1 MIKRV
6 VHIDQ
11 NFPRRLSEQ
20 DRPGAVIS
28 NTNWG
33 FDTVAA
39 SNDLNGAI
47 TTPGAGAIKSSE
59 ISQSTYVDQNYDNT
73 NSTDNRK
80 IALPFQYDNLVAD
93 DGQIRFNANVFNYIV
108 HTEIDNVILKYDA
121 PVVYT
126 EGIENKYTGE
136 FAWKEKYL
144 VVDSKP
150 YHIIFDILMHDPMG
164 IDRYCYEAWIRGKK
178 FGHFDRK
185 NSEDSDVHPDER
197 IQYAK
202 FLSTTEV
209 EPVTGKWT
217 VAPAVDKYIS
227 IHSATEHFEINKL
240 QDPYQEGDKDPESA
254 FKITVQ
260 LSGQGYDTDYI
271 NTDPKLYQD
280 WKDLIESDDATEQ
293 QIMEAWEKCDG
304 VKFKFFDVAGNV
316 TYWVMPHIE
325 IVVVTLEDLY
335 NIKKLLLEFINT
347 HPEDLQLG
355 MDLIGR
361 TTIKVTNPNS
371 KFSDCDI
378 LIELDE
384 ASLGELYKNTRKETY
399 ITIDG
404 KHIAKI
410 ATEDVGNID
419 DSGWVIAHA
428 MIDIPDFIDELE
440 DLRTMVRNLSRADG
454 SLGEWIK
461 ECSDN
466 LRKITLDPFVPQYL
480 KETTNKNSAYY
491 KFVKFTERYLN
502 TMFKAYDKNCYISV
516 LEAIARIG
524 NFNDYTT
531 IYKNLLDKYDNDHGD
546 MLHITADEL
555 NVIINADRQEPAEDE
570 TELN

>member
-1 MIKRV
+1 MIKRI

-20 DRPGAVIS
+20 AGKTLSDK
-28 NTNWG
+28 NWG
-33 FDTVAA
+33 FDTVAE

-73 NSTDNRK
+73 NNNDNRK

-164 IDRYCYEAWIRGKK
+164 IDRYCYEAWLRGDK

-185 NSEDSDVHPDER
+185 TAGEPSTVSPKEHID
-197 IQYAK
+197 YAK
-202 FLSTTEV
+202 FLSETQI
-209 EPVTGKWT
+209 EPHKGEWAGT
-217 VAPAVDKYIS
+217 PAVDKYIS
-227 IHSATEHFEINKL
+227 IHSSTEHFKIDKL
-240 QDPYQEGDKDPESA
+240 PDPYQESDKDPESA

-260 LSGQGYDTDYI
+260 LSGKGYDTDYI
-271 NTDPKLYQD
+271 NTDPELYQA
-280 WKDLIESDDATEQ
+280 WKDLIESDATEQ

-325 IVVVTLEDLY
+325 IVIVTLEDLY

-371 KFSDCDI
+371 KFSDSDI

-466 LRKITLDPFVPQYL
+466 FRKITLNPFVPQYL

-502 TMFKAYDKNCYISV
+502 TMFKAYDKNCYISI

-555 NVIINADRQEPAEDE
+555 DVIINADRQEPAEDE
-570 TELN
+570 IELN

>member
-20 DRPGAVIS
+20 AGKPLSDK
-28 NTNWG
+28 NWG
-33 FDTVAA
+33 FDTQAA

-59 ISQSTYVDQNYDNT
+59 EISQSTYVDQNYDNT
-73 NSTDNRK
+73 NSNDNRK
-80 IALPFQYDNLVAD
+80 IALPFQYNNLVAD
-93 DGQIRFNANVFNYIV
+93 EGQIRFNANVFNYIV
-108 HTEIDNVILKYDA
+108 HTEIDNIILKYDS
-121 PVVYT
+121 PVVYA

-144 VVDSKP
+144 VLDGYK
-150 YHIIFDILMHDPMG
+150 YNIKFNILMHDPIG
-164 IDRYCYEAWIRGKK
+164 VDAKCYEAYIGDTR
-178 FGHFDRK
+178 FGRVDRK
-185 NSEDSDVHPDER
+185 HADEQSNVDPITHEKCAIWTGSDITSSDKP
-197 IQYAK
+197 
-202 FLSTTEV
+202 LPT
-209 EPVTGKWT
+209 TGKFIT
-217 VAPAVDKYIS
+217 VYDKLS
-227 IHSATEHFEINKL
+227 INKL
-240 QDPYQEGDKDPESA
+240 PDKYSEDDNA
-254 FKITVQ
+254 FKVSVQ
-260 LSGQGYDTDYI
+260 LSGMGYTDTDINTQTTTYDTWLTTI
-271 NTDPKLYQD
+271 
-280 WKDLIESDDATEQ
+280 SDEHSTEQ
-293 QIMEAWEKCDG
+293 QIIAAWEACEG

-316 TYWVMPHIE
+316 TYWVMPYIE
-325 IVVVTLEDLY
+325 IVIMKLEDLY

-347 HPEDLQLG
+347 HPADLQLG
-355 MDLIGR
+355 TDLIGR
-361 TTIKVTNPNS
+361 TTIKVTNTNS
-371 KFSDCDI
+371 KLSDCDI
-378 LIELDE
+378 IIELDK
-384 ASLGELYKNTRKETY
+384 ASLGELYKNTRKEKY
-399 ITIDG
+399 ITIEG

-428 MIDIPDFIDELE
+428 MIDIPDFTD
-440 DLRTMVRNLSRADG
+440 DLDFARIMVRNLSRADG

-531 IYKNLLDKYDNDHGD
+531 IYKNLLDKYDDDHGD

-555 NVIINADRQEPAEDE
+555 DVIINADRQEPAEDE

>member
-1 MIKRV
+1 MIKRI

-20 DRPGAVIS
+20 ASKPGPS
-28 NTNWG
+28 HDNWG
-33 FDTVAA
+33 FDTHAA
-39 SNDLNGAI
+39 SDDLNG
-47 TTPGAGAIKSSE
+47 E
-59 ISQSTYVDQNYDNT
+59 IDLSNQGSGKIDSVSQSIYVDQLYDDLQATDTQLT
-73 NSTDNRK
+73 NLNNDE
-80 IALPFQYDNLVAD
+80 
-93 DGQIRFNANVFNYIV
+93 GQIRFNANVFNYIV

-126 EGIENKYTGE
+126 EGVENKYTGE

-144 VVDSKP
+144 VVENKP

-185 NSEDSDVHPDER
+185 NDTASDVHPDER

-202 FLSTTEV
+202 FTSTTDV
-209 EPVTGKWT
+209 EPVQGKWT
-217 VAPAVDKYIS
+217 IAPNVNKYIS
-227 IHSATEHFEINKL
+227 IHSATEHFAINKL
-240 QDPYQEGDKDPESA
+240 LDPYQESDKDPESA

-260 LSGQGYDTDYI
+260 LSGKGYDTDYI
-271 NTDPKLYQD
+271 NTSSDKYD
-280 WKDLIESDDATEQ
+280 AWKIAITHNESEEA
-293 QIMEAWEKCDG
+293 IRKAWEECEG
-304 VKFKFFDVAGNV
+304 VKFKFFDVAGNI

-355 MDLIGR
+355 IDLIGR

-378 LIELDE
+378 LIELDK
-384 ASLGELYKNTRKETY
+384 ASLGELYKNTRKEKY

-410 ATEDVGNID
+410 ATKDVGNID

-428 MIDIPDFIDELE
+428 MIDIPDFIDELN
-440 DLRTMVRNLSRADG
+440 DLRIMVRNLSRADG

-466 LRKITLDPFVPQYL
+466 LRKLTLDPFVPQYL

-546 MLHITADEL
+546 MMHITADEL
-555 NVIINADRQEPAEDE
+555 NVIINTDRQEPAENE
-570 TELN
+570 TEHN

>member
-20 DRPGAVIS
+20 ASKPGP
-28 NTNWG
+28 NHDNWG
-33 FDTVAA
+33 FDTHAA

-47 TTPGAGAIKSSE
+47 DLANQGSGKIDSVN
-59 ISQSTYVDQNYDNT
+59 QSTYVDQLYDDLQATDTQLT
-73 NSTDNRK
+73 NLNADN
-80 IALPFQYDNLVAD
+80 
-93 DGQIRFNANVFNYIV
+93 GQIRFNANVFNYIV

-164 IDRYCYEAWIRGKK
+164 IDRYCYEAWLRGEK

-185 NSEDSDVHPDER
+185 TDGEPSTVSPEEHID
-197 IQYAK
+197 YAE
-202 FLSTTEV
+202 FLSETEIK
-209 EPVTGKWT
+209 PHNGKWN
-217 VAPAVDKYIS
+217 VAPSLDKYIS

-240 QDPYQEGDKDPESA
+240 PDPYQESDKDPESA

-260 LSGQGYDTDYI
+260 LSGRGYDTNYI

-280 WKDLIESDDATEQ
+280 WKDLIESDNATEQ

-371 KFSDCDI
+371 KFSDSDI

-384 ASLGELYKNTRKETY
+384 ASLGELYKNTRKEKY

-428 MIDIPDFIDELE
+428 MIDIPDFIDELN
-440 DLRTMVRNLSRADG
+440 DLRIMVRNLSRADG

-531 IYKNLLDKYDNDHGD
+531 IYKNLLDKYDDDHGD

-555 NVIINADRQEPAEDE
+555 TLLIDTDKQELFEDE
-570 TELN
+570 T